1 MGSDFKGANIQ
12 GNDSRMRFRN
22 SQDPIYIAFDY
33 IDKQPLDKLAKSYM
47 EDKLKEFAKFIS
59 ELGKDKEEDC

>member
-1 MGSDFKGANIQ
+1 MGSDFSGANIK
-12 GNDSRMRFRN
+12 GTDSRMRFRN

-47 EDKLKEFAKFIS
+47 EDKLKEIAKFIS
-59 ELGKDKEEDC
+59 EFGKDDEEE